1 MARDRSLDEFV
12 GGERKTDDS
21 TDGEGATAASDSG
34 DGATDDAVP
43 EDGGESVD
51 ADAVPEDGGESV
63 DADAV
68 PEDSMESADADAVPE
83 DSEESVDEAENELT
97 DPAPDDVEPATAT
110 YRWEPDGIECS
121 ACGTTV
127 NRLWTGESGQVCAEC
142 KEW

>member
-34 DGATDDAVP
+34 DGATD
-43 EDGGESVD
+43 
-51 ADAVPEDGGESV
+51 DAVPEDGGESV

>member
-21 TDGEGATAASDSG
+21 ADGERATAASDSG

-43 EDGGESVD
+43 EDGGELADD
-51 ADAVPEDGGESV
+51 ADAVPEDR
-63 DADAV
+63 
-68 PEDSMESADADAVPE
+68 MESADADAVPE

-127 NRLWTGESGQVCAEC
+127 NRLWTGESGLVCAEC

>member
-21 TDGEGATAASDSG
+21 ADGERATAASDSG
-34 DGATDDAVP
+34 DGATD
-43 EDGGESVD
+43 
-51 ADAVPEDGGESV
+51 DAVPEDGGESV